1 MKKLFNFFC
10 KHKKRTVLFQYYIRT
25 KEVGQGAVY
34 KAYRTYQCENCEE
47 ILTKNIL
54 VIKCEWL
61 NFEQDQY
68 WLNLLSNN
76 GFSKYEELAVDQNF
90 DNYLIK

>member
-25 KEVGQGAVY
+25 KEAGEGSVY
-34 KAYRTYQCENCEE
+34 KVFRTYQCEDCKETF
-47 ILTKNIL
+47 TKGIL
-54 VIKCEWL
+54 VLRCEWL
-61 NFEQDQY
+61 DYDQDRY
-68 WLNLLSNN
+68 CLNLLSNN
-76 GFSKYEELAVDQNF
+76 GFSKYEELVIDQNF